1 MVSYASRTLS
11 PAEKNYYLHSG
22 KLEFLALK
30 WSITERFQDYL
41 YYAPSFTV
49 YSDCNPL
56 FYIMTSAKLY
66 ATTVRWVGELANY
79 NFSVKYCPGKDSS
92 DCDYLSRHSINLAAL
107 LNEFKEEMTSDMIGA
122 VVVG

>member
-1 MVSYASRTLS
+1 MVNLRVISYASRTLS

-30 WSITERFQDYL
+30 WSITEKFNDFL

-56 FYIMTSAKLY
+56 SYVLSSAKLN
-66 ATTVRWVGELANY
+66 ATTIRWVGELANY
-79 NFSVKYCPGKDSS
+79 NFNVKYRPGKQST
-92 DCDYLSRHSINLAAL
+92 DCDCVNKRLIQIRS
-107 LNEFKEEMTSDMIGA
+107 
-122 VVVG
+122 VQ